1 MKYLGAKASTD
12 LATIGDINSDANMG
26 VIRKALS
33 ANYTN
38 ATTTETA
45 TNLSFAIAANEVW
58 LVQVQ
63 FTWQCSSTGGSKC
76 QINAPTGATIEGWF
90 EGSTSSIT
98 TLTYQRITAIN
109 SLTGTAA
116 NTVAT
121 TPSPGYIWVRIKNSS
136 TAGTVSFG
144 AASVTSTQTTTIFA
158 GATLIA
164 FKMAEV

>member
-26 VIRKALS
+26 IIRKALA

-38 ATTTETA
+38 ATTSQVA

-58 LVQVQ
+58 LMQVQ
-63 FTWQCSSTGGSKC
+63 FTAQCSSTGGSKF
-76 QINAPTGATIEGWF
+76 QINAPTGATIEGWY
-90 EGSTSSIT
+90 EGTTSSLT
-98 TLTYQRITAIN
+98 ALTYQRITAIN
-109 SLTGTAA
+109 TLTGTAS

-121 TPSPGYIWVRIKNSS
+121 TPAPGYIWVRIKNSS

-144 AASVTSTQTTTIFA
+144 AASVTSTQTTTVFA
-158 GATLIA
+158 GAVLTA
-164 FKMAEV
+164 FKVTEV